1 MDSIIPNFS
10 AFIAAPTSSAGNNTP
25 PREDQ
30 HVNNVAIPTLRR
42 VRAFTGPSLATATI
56 TRQLKGKKN
65 MPG

>member
-1 MDSIIPNFS
+1 MEPVKKDFS
-10 AFIAAPTSSAGNNTP
+10 TLIESALPSAQRHNP

-42 VRAFTGPSLATATI
+42 VRAFTGPSLVTATI